1 MSGLAGEAT
10 SQGLEG
16 GLKMSDPTGHLAALF
31 ELAAADE
38 TVAVLAALPT
48 GVPLHQLRNAN
59 GESLIQYCA
68 YRRRPAT
75 LAALLARE
83 PPLTLHEAA
92 TLGRAD
98 RIADVLAASPW
109 AIDTLSPDGW
119 TALHLAAH
127 FGHATTLA
135 ALLASGADANLY
147 SRAFERNLP
156 LHAACAG
163 GKVECALR
171 LLPATRDIDA
181 RQGGGWTALMLAA
194 EDGLLP
200 VVAAMLARRAD
211 RALVNDKGKTALALA
226 QERERSAV
234 AHLLEEWK

>member
-1 MSGLAGEAT
+1 
-10 SQGLEG
+10 
-16 GLKMSDPTGHLAALF
+16 MSDLTTHLAALF
-31 ELAAADE
+31 ELAAADDA
-38 TVAVLAALPT
+38 VAVIGALPA
-48 GVPLHQLRNAN
+48 GLALHQLRNAN
-59 GESLIQYCA
+59 GESLIQFCA
-68 YRRRPAT
+68 YRRRAAS

-92 TLGRAD
+92 TLGRSE
-98 RIADVLAASPW
+98 RVSTVLTASPW

-127 FGHATTLA
+127 FGHSETLA
-135 ALLASGADANLY
+135 ILLAAGADANLY

-211 RALVNDKGKTALALA
+211 RALVNDKRKTALELA
-226 QERERSAV
+226 RDRERTAV

>member
-1 MSGLAGEAT
+1 
-10 SQGLEG
+10 
-16 GLKMSDPTGHLAALF
+16 MSDLTTHLAALF
-31 ELAAADE
+31 ELAAADDA
-38 TVAVLAALPT
+38 VAVIGALPA
-48 GVPLHQLRNAN
+48 GLALHQLRNAN
-59 GESLIQYCA
+59 GESLIQFCA
-68 YRRRPAT
+68 YRRRTAS

-83 PPLTLHEAA
+83 SPLTLHEAA
-92 TLGRAD
+92 MLGRAE
-98 RIADVLAASPW
+98 RISTVLIASPW

-127 FGHATTLA
+127 FGHSEALAILLA
-135 ALLASGADANLY
+135 AGADANLY

-171 LLPATRDIDA
+171 LLPATRDMDA

-200 VVAAMLARRAD
+200 VVAALLARRAD
-211 RALVNDKGKTALALA
+211 RALVNDKGKTALELA
-226 QERERSAV
+226 RERERTAV

>member
-1 MSGLAGEAT
+1 
-10 SQGLEG
+10 
-16 GLKMSDPTGHLAALF
+16 MSDLTSHLAALF
-31 ELAAADE
+31 ELAAADDA
-38 TVAVLAALPT
+38 VAVVGALPA
-48 GVPLHQLRNAN
+48 GVALHQLRNPN
-59 GESLIQYCA
+59 GESLVQFCA
-68 YRRRPAT
+68 YRRRAAT
-75 LAALLARE
+75 LAALLERA

-92 TLGRAD
+92 TLGRAE
-98 RIADVLAASPW
+98 RVSTVLTAAPW

-127 FGHATTLA
+127 FGHNETLA
-135 ALLASGADANLY
+135 ILLAAAADANLY

-194 EDGLLP
+194 EDGLMP

-211 RALVNDKGKTALALA
+211 RALVNDKGKTALELA
-226 QERERSAV
+226 RERERTAV
-234 AHLLEEWK
+234 VHLLEEWK